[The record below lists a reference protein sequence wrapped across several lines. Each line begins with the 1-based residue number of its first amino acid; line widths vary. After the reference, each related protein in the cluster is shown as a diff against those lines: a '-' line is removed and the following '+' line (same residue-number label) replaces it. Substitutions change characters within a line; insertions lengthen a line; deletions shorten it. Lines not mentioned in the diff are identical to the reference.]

1 MSITPTNFLV
11 SLANEIDSL
20 INSFVF
26 EGYSALASLL
36 RAPLGSMIVLY
47 IVLVGYA
54 MVRGLIQTPQQE
66 LFKFSIRAGLI
77 YMCAMDWG
85 FFSEHIRDLFVV
97 GSESIST
104 TLMKVAHTKSGGGSI
119 NQGLQDVLTEV
130 ITLGGTLF
138 DMGSYRRLTPYF
150 AGLMVFFSGV
160 ATIGLAFI
168 EVVIAK
174 LMLAIT
180 LATAPLF
187 ILLTLFEQTKSFF
200 DRWLGI
206 VVGFSLVLVFVSS
219 VVGLCMHLIH
229 TVVAGLGTAEGSDLN
244 ASVWVPLFIV
254 SCLCVMSILQAAA
267 IGKSIGGA
275 LCTSGAS
282 AMVGGFVGGLVGS
295 SAIAQQ
301 AYGKTLK
308 RPMNYARN
316 KFKQAAS
323 ASSASKLYQ
332 SIRRGGA

>member
-1 MSITPTNFLV
+1 MSTYSNFLV
-11 SLANEIDSL
+11 NLGNEMDSL
-20 INSFVF
+20 TTSFVF
-26 EGYSALASLL
+26 DGYNALASLL
-36 RAPLGSMIVLY
+36 RAPLGSMLVLY

-54 MVRGLIQTPQQE
+54 MVRGVIASPQQE
-66 LFKFSIRAGLI
+66 LFKFTIRAGLI
-77 YMCAMDWG
+77 YMGAMNWG
-85 FFSEHIRDLFVV
+85 FFSEHLRDLFVV
-97 GSESIST
+97 GSETIST
-104 TLMKVAHTKSGGGSI
+104 TLMKAVHKKASNGSI

-130 ITLGGTLF
+130 MSLGGNLF
-138 DMGSYRRLTPYF
+138 EMGSLHKLTPYF
-150 AGLMVFFSGV
+150 VGLMVFISGI

-187 ILLTLFEQTKSFF
+187 ILFTLFEQTKSFF

-206 VVGFSLVLVFVSS
+206 LMGFSLVLVFVSS

-229 TVVAGLGTAEGSDLN
+229 WAVAGANSTHELN
-244 ASVWVPLFIV
+244 ISIWVPLFIV
-254 SCLCVMSILQAAA
+254 SCLCVMSILQAAS

-295 SAIAQQ
+295 SAIAKQ

-308 RPMNYARN
+308 RPVDYGRN

-323 ASSASKLYQ
+323 ISSASRLVQ